1 MEAFGARAEG
11 GAGRRRRPLLNRV
24 AVNGSLVEAVMIP
37 IAAVCVA
44 FLLFGLF
51 LAMVGSP
58 PLEVFSS
65 IYRGAFGTWFSW
77 QNTLVRAAPLMLVAL
92 CTAIPAQL
100 GLVVIGG
107 DGAILLGGLAAAMG
121 GLALAGAPAPV
132 GIAVM
137 AACAAVV
144 GASWIGLVGALRHY
158 RGVNETISS
167 LLFTYLAVSV
177 FRHLV
182 QGPLRDPETHNYPGT
197 FRLDPAFSVG
207 EIPSTSIHWGL
218 AAGIIACIAVWIVVR
233 RTPFGHAMRVVG
245 GNPRAARIAG
255 LPVGFLTIAA
265 CALGGAFAGLA
276 GFFEVSAVIGRANAA
291 LYAHY
296 GLSAV
301 LVSFVARHNA
311 AAVIPAAIAVGG
323 IRAAGGLVQ
332 RAHGLPDATVMVFE
346 GIVFL
351 VVLWSASWYGRTP
364 LSRMA
369 AAVGR

>member
-1 MEAFGARAEG
+1 MDAFGARTDG
-11 GAGRRRRPLLNRV
+11 LAGRRRRPFLIRSAANAAL
-24 AVNGSLVEAVMIP
+24 AEAILIP
-37 IAAVCVA
+37 IAAVGVA
-44 FLLFGLF
+44 FVLFGLF
-51 LAMVGSP
+51 LAVVGSP

-92 CTAIPAQL
+92 CTTIPAQL

-107 DGAILLGGLAAAMG
+107 DGAVLLGGLMAALC
-121 GLALAGAPAPV
+121 GLVLAGAPAAV
-132 GIAVM
+132 GLAVM

-144 GASWIGLVGALRHY
+144 GAGWIGLVGALRHY

-182 QGPLRDPETHNYPGT
+182 QGPLRDPETQNYPGT
-197 FRLDPAFSVG
+197 YPIDPAFAIG
-207 EIPSTSIHWGL
+207 EIPSTNIHWGL
-218 AAGIIACIAVWIVVR
+218 AAGIVACIAIWIVIK
-233 RTPFGHAMRVVG
+233 RTPFGQAMRVVG

-255 LPVGFLTIAA
+255 LPVGLLTVAA

-276 GFFEVSAVIGRANAA
+276 GFFEVSAVIGRANSA

-369 AAVGR
+369 ADGK